1 MSSEAPRGGPD
12 AGPDRPAGGVGGP
25 DIDPGDKAGAPAG
38 RQGGLQPAVGQ
49 RKLQPAVGQEDVR
62 PAAGQGEVWHAAGQE
77 VQPAAGQGKVW
88 SIGAQ
93 EAQPAAGQ
101 EVQPIPGEEVHF
113 AAGQEVQPIA
123 GQETQPGDLVQ
134 HATIRRGVCL
144 VLCAASG
151 AGKSSIGRA
160 LLASEP
166 ALRLSISVTTRAPRP
181 GETEGE
187 HYFFRSVP
195 EFHALVAQGEIMEHA
210 EVFGRFYG
218 SPRAA
223 VRDALE
229 AGRDVL
235 FDIDW
240 QGHRQLRVALPGDVV
255 CVHLLPPSLA
265 ELERRLGARG
275 QDSAAEVARRMA
287 AARDEIAHWTDA
299 DHVLVNGDFAATVA
313 GVRAVLHAARSARAR
328 QPGLARLVAGLLAP

>member
-12 AGPDRPAGGVGGP
+12 TSPARPAGGVGGP
-25 DIDPGDKAGAPAG
+25 DIDPGDKARVQAG
-38 RQGGLQPAVGQ
+38 LRGWVQPTAGQ
-49 RKLQPAVGQEDVR
+49 RELPPAVGQEVR
-62 PAAGQGEVWHAAGQE
+62 PATGQEAQPAAGLEVRSAAGQE
-77 VQPAAGQGKVW
+77 VQPAAGQW
-88 SIGAQ
+88 QAWPIGAQ
-93 EAQPAAGQ
+93 EVQPAAGQ
-101 EVQPIPGEEVHF
+101 EKVWPI
-113 AAGQEVQPIA
+113 AGQEVQPTA

-134 HATIRRGVCL
+134 QATNRRGVCL

-187 HYFFRSVP
+187 HYFFRSLP

-313 GVRAVLHAARSARAR
+313 GVRAVLHAARSARPR
-328 QPGLARLVAGLLAP
+328 QPGLAGLVAGLLAP

>member
-12 AGPDRPAGGVGGP
+12 TSPAQPAGGVGGP
-25 DIDPGDKAGAPAG
+25 DIDPGDKVGVQAGQ
-38 RQGGLQPAVGQ
+38 RRGLQPAAA
-49 RKLQPAVGQEDVR
+49 LEVR
-62 PAAGQGEVWHAAGQE
+62 SAAGQE
-77 VQPAAGQGKVW
+77 VQPAAGHGKAW
-88 SIGAQ
+88 NIGAQ
-93 EAQPAAGQ
+93 EVQPAAGQ
-101 EVQPIPGEEVHF
+101 EKVWPI
-113 AAGQEVQPIA
+113 AGQEVQPTA
-123 GQETQPGDLVQ
+123 GQETQPGDLIQ

-313 GVRAVLHAARSARAR
+313 GVRAVLHAARSARPR
-328 QPGLARLVAGLLAP
+328 QPGLAGLVAGLLAP